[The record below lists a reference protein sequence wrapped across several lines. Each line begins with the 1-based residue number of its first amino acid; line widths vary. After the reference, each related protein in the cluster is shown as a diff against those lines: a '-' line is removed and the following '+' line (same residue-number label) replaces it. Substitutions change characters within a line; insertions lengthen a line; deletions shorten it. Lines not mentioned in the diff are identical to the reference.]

1 CPGARA
7 AGYSCILRK
16 REIIMFKRILL
27 TVVLSGSLAACVAP
41 MQTSPPATPGVCSTE
56 RTSPIPGHHISPE
69 LEQKAKQLSG
79 ANTVRVLRP
88 GQVITREYRADR
100 LNLQLDSYDVV
111 VRVHCG

>member
-1 CPGARA
+1 
-7 AGYSCILRK
+7 
-16 REIIMFKRILL
+16 MFRILMAS
-27 TVVLSGSLAACVAP
+27 TIVAGLAACTVPQQSAP
-41 MQTSPPATPGVCSTE
+41 SSPAGVCSTD

-69 LEQKAKQLSG
+69 LEQRAQLLSG
-79 ANTVRVLRP
+79 AAEVRVLRP

>member
-1 CPGARA
+1 
-7 AGYSCILRK
+7 
-16 REIIMFKRILL
+16 MFRILFVTL
-27 TVVLSGSLAACVAP
+27 ILSGLGACVSLEQPAP
-41 MQTSPPATPGVCSTE
+41 AATPGVCSTD
-56 RTSPIPGHHISPE
+56 RTSPIPGHHVSAE